1 MPQITAHSRR
11 PFDRSILT
19 ICFFLSISVIYK
31 MSLYSWWHFDIF
43 GGICLDFCHQLVAII
58 MRYLPFC

>member
-31 MSLYSWWHFDIF
+31 MSLYTI
-43 GGICLDFCHQLVAII
+43 GGQVSLRDRKLLIVMLQ
-58 MRYLPFC
+58 